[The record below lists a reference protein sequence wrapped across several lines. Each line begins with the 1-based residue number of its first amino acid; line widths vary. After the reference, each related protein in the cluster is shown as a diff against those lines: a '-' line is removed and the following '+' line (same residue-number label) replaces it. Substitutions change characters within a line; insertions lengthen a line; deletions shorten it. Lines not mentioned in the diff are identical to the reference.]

1 MTRGVKQQSP
11 EPGCPRGLLPKM
23 FKHLYTKADN
33 LWKTHPAVVNVFL
46 FAVITYGFHVIWKI
60 FQQTIESAE
69 WYILLGEWFATRA
82 YIIAVWI
89 NLNILGLDMTT
100 NDPNL
105 MRFAGSGSIL
115 IDQTCSG
122 LKQFYQ
128 VIVLFVLFPG
138 PWRHK
143 LWFIP
148 AALLVMHWTNIFR
161 VVGLSVVMAYI
172 PQHWDFVHDWV
183 LRPFF
188 YVVLFA
194 LWVIW
199 VERVSGLYKREA

>member
-1 MTRGVKQQSP
+1 
-11 EPGCPRGLLPKM
+11 M
-23 FKHLYTKADN
+23 FKHLYTKAN
-33 LWKTHPAVVNVFL
+33 NIRKTHPALVNVLL
-46 FAVITYGFHVIWKI
+46 FAAITFGFHLIWKV
-60 FQQTIESAE
+60 FQQTIESAG

-82 YIIAVWI
+82 YTIAVWI

-100 NDPNL
+100 GEPNL
-105 MRFAGSGSIL
+105 MRFAGSGSVL

-148 AALLVMHWTNIFR
+148 AGLLIMHWTNIFR
-161 VVGLSVVMAYI
+161 VVGLSLTMARV
-172 PQHWDFVHDWV
+172 PQHWDFVHDWM

-188 YVVLFA
+188 YVILFS
-194 LWVIW
+194 LWVVW
-199 VERVSGLYKREA
+199 VELLSDRSPGKAQ